1 MKQHT
6 EELLVNNYEIINK
19 IINQEAVIKL
29 GDVEFTSGKIII
41 GDFASNISTDNELA
55 ETFPIGKF
63 PIYYF
68 SIYESGIFIPF
79 VNEEPVNWKVA
90 LFNSQ
95 KKTKLKSFDL
105 ETGNFCITD
114 SDGHAAILKNESNNL
129 YSVNFWED
137 EIISRYIQEDCEW
150 YYNILIANSKNNLI
164 TINTEQ
170 IDEIFKSYI
179 GYDLTGNI
187 VCLYTDLGSVMF

>member
-1 MKQHT
+1 SLFFMSIERESMEFDVLIVGGGPAGLT
-6 EELLVNNYEIINK
+6 
-19 IINQEAVIKL
+19 AAIKL
-29 GDVEFTSGKIII
+29 KQLAAAKGQD
-41 GDFASNISTDNELA
+41 A